1 MSWISQVKSW
11 EGNPSGSGNSLC
23 KGPEAEMGI
32 EEWATGSWMDSNHR
46 VYIYSFVQQACVG
59 VPACVIDTLLSI
71 CWGPTDGVKVFSS
84 FSPQLQRKDRFHELV
99 GFFVLGRGTLEHP
112 SGFLVWHERSSVGLK
127 IMRQRSTR
135 AIRDFSMTT
144 SMSPERLGTLTTA
157 HSWCVWQ
164 SSAWNLSLSK
174 PWLPRS
180 RKGPLLPASKDCC
193 EVWDNY
199 LWTCPL
205 SPYLSACLIKTLMH
219 EMQVTCNFLFIDL
232 ANAYFNNNYNNTGN
246 SLMVQQLGHGAFT
259 AEGLCS
265 TPGQGTKISQIT
277 CHGQIII
284 KMLLMRK

>member
-1 MSWISQVKSW
+1 MVSRSFPVSHHSCRGQTGFTSWWASLYLGEEHYSILLASLSDTSAQVWDLKLW
-11 EGNPSGSGNSLC
+11 
-23 KGPEAEMGI
+23 
-32 EEWATGSWMDSNHR
+32 
-46 VYIYSFVQQACVG
+46 
-59 VPACVIDTLLSI
+59 
-71 CWGPTDGVKVFSS
+71 
-84 FSPQLQRKDRFHELV
+84 
-99 GFFVLGRGTLEHP
+99 GRGAPEP
-112 SGFLVWHERSSVGLK
+112 SET
-127 IMRQRSTR
+127 I
-135 AIRDFSMTT
+135 SMTT
-144 SMSPERLGTLTTA
+144 SMSPERLGTLTTT

-174 PWLPRS
+174 LWLPWS
-180 RKGPLLPASKDCC
+180 WKGLLLPVSKDCC

-205 SPYLSACLIKTLMH
+205 SPSLSTCLIKTLMY

-232 ANAYFNNNYNNTGN
+232 ASAYFNYNNTGN

-265 TPGQGTKISQIT
+265 TPGQGTKIPPIT